1 MIFDAEGGL
10 LDIEISRVVVAGWTG
25 RDEAG
30 VRHHIEELAAI
41 GVPPPSAIPLCYAV
55 SAGRLTR
62 APSIEVLGAATS
74 GEAEPLVI
82 RAEGALWLGL
92 ASDHTDRG
100 LEATSVAHSKEI
112 CPKPVAGTLWRLEN
126 IAEPDAL
133 HLRSWIEENG
143 EWVAYQEGTLAA
155 IRPLA
160 DLIAMA
166 DLREG
171 EAMLCGTLPAIGGVR
186 AASRFRMELSD
197 MAEDRAI
204 THEYEARAL
213 PVVA

>member
-1 MIFDAEGGL
+1 MRFETSDGPLE
-10 LDIEISRVVVAGWTG
+10 IEISRVVVAGWTG

-62 APSIEVLGAATS
+62 APVIEVLGAATS

-100 LEATSVAHSKEI
+100 LEAHSVAHSKAIAPKIAAHMNGRVRHHASAI
-112 CPKPVAGTLWRLEN
+112 CVG
-126 IAEPDAL
+126 
-133 HLRSWIEENG
+133 S
-143 EWVAYQEGTLAA
+143 
-155 IRPLA
+155 RP
-160 DLIAMA
+160 
-166 DLREG
+166 
-171 EAMLCGTLPAIGGVR
+171 
-186 AASRFRMELSD
+186 
-197 MAEDRAI
+197 
-204 THEYEARAL
+204 
-213 PVVA
+213 